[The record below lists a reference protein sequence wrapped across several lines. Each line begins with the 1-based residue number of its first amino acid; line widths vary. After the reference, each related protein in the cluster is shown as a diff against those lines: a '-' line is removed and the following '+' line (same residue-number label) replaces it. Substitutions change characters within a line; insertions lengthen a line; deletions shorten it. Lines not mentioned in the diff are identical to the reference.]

1 MAAGQRSTDRRSR
14 RGMPG
19 LAGRLVG
26 LNFAFLRAGQDSTEK
41 FGPVQAVV
49 EDRSKKRATKVR
61 VQRLAGDTVKGCV
74 GGKSGHICKALPQA
88 LKQGRL
94 ESASAGAFAV
104 AVAVAVGSAWQGQPR
119 PTGQGTV
126 AAARAAA
133 PAKAWRVGWLV
144 PSANLPSG
152 AIGDQAGTAGEGQ
165 REVAGVPMGLFSQG
179 STAPFLLAFLASFL
193 SRAYYSLPRF
203 GTSKHQAAFPT
214 AIS

>member
-1 MAAGQRSTDRRSR
+1 
-14 RGMPG
+14 MPG

-26 LNFAFLRAGQDSTEK
+26 PSVAFLRAGQDSTEK
-41 FGPVQAVV
+41 FGPVQAVI

-61 VQRLAGDTVKGCV
+61 VQKV
-74 GGKSGHICKALPQA
+74 GRRHGQRMRGRKVWAHLQGSCPTPGRA

-94 ESASAGAFAV
+94 ESASAGAGAVAV

-133 PAKAWRVGWLV
+133 PAK
-144 PSANLPSG
+144 
-152 AIGDQAGTAGEGQ
+152 GQ

-179 STAPFLLAFLASFL
+179 STTPFLLAFLASFL
-193 SRAYYSLPRF
+193 SRAYYSLPRL